1 MWYIDQI
8 ERLAKLRH
16 SLVRSRRATVCVQLC
31 LALRALWEC
40 LGGGQEPLQDP
51 LTLKTKDRPTEHSL
65 HVLLFNIF
73 LNHKNR
79 LCYLSSHCVFRITFK
94 SHQPFTMLKWHS
106 KHPQMLMKNRL
117 FFFRFRFFQIVDDV
131 RRIEI
136 YFKTHIFESIWKF
149 SLVNNFSHYKRTFLK

>member
-8 ERLAKLRH
+8 ERFAKLRH
-16 SLVRSRRATVCVQLC
+16 SLVRSRRASVCVQLC

-40 LGGGQEPLQDP
+40 LGGGQEPLQEP

-79 LCYLSSHCVFRITFK
+79 LCYLSSLCVCRITYK
-94 SHQPFTMLKWHS
+94 SHQPFTMLTWHS
-106 KHPQMLMKNRL
+106 KHPEMLMKNRFY
-117 FFFRFRFFQIVDDV
+117 FFFLDLDLDFFRLQKQKFIS
-131 RRIEI
+131 
-136 YFKTHIFESIWKF
+136 KPIFLRVF
-149 SLVNNFSHYKRTFLK
+149 GNFLS